1 MMKYRIIG
9 ESKQVKA
16 IINFIKKIA
25 NSNAPVLITG
35 EKGTGRELIVWNL
48 HSNSIN
54 HKKRFVT
61 VNCAS
66 IPIKRIES
74 SLLGYDS
81 TIFLSEIGELK
92 PSLQVKLLR
101 VLKKPEFELSE
112 KNYKVTH
119 RIISSTSQ
127 DLKKEIKAG
136 NFREDL
142 FYMLNIFRIDVPPLR
157 SRKDDIPLLAEHFLN
172 IFCLREK
179 KMLKISDEVMN
190 IFMNCPWQGNVRELK
205 NVIERAVALAG
216 GPKITP
222 KELPIYIVSPK
233 PLIIEDI
240 ATQGTLAEVAKKVL
254 KAAESQRIV
263 GALRETMGN
272 KTRAAEILQVSYKT
286 LFNKIKEYGIKG
298 I

>member
-1 MMKYRIIG
+1 MKILFFTNQLKFFSREMKSILIG
-9 ESKQVKA
+9 
-16 IINFIKKIA
+16 I
-25 NSNAPVLITG
+25 LLT
-35 EKGTGRELIVWNL
+35 
-48 HSNSIN
+48 
-54 HKKRFVT
+54 HK
-61 VNCAS
+61 
-66 IPIKRIES
+66 
-74 SLLGYDS
+74 
-81 TIFLSEIGELK
+81 
-92 PSLQVKLLR
+92 
-101 VLKKPEFELSE
+101 
-112 KNYKVTH
+112 
-119 RIISSTSQ
+119 
-127 DLKKEIKAG
+127 
-136 NFREDL
+136 
-142 FYMLNIFRIDVPPLR
+142 
-157 SRKDDIPLLAEHFLN
+157 
-172 IFCLREK
+172 EK

-190 IFMNCPWQGNVRELK
+190 IFMNYPWQGNVRELK